1 MHTVTC
7 TYSSRARCY
16 GRGFSLVELLAV
28 VVITGILAVS
38 ATMSMSGVATNRQA
52 AAARQM
58 ARDFTWMR
66 ERAMS
71 SGVPTWINA
80 SASTNTY
87 TFLEDVVAT
96 PGYAS
101 AIAVTDPATGRS
113 FSQVLNTGD
122 FAGADVL
129 TVSVAAFGFDKLGRS
144 VDTSGV
150 VMTSNVSITMSGS
163 RSVTV
168 TQQTGRVTWQ

>member
-1 MHTVTC
+1 MHTCPC
-7 TYSSRARCY
+7 TTTSRARHH

-28 VVITGILAVS
+28 IMITGILAVT

-58 ARDFTWMR
+58 ARDFAWMR

-71 SGVPTWINA
+71 SGVPTWINM
-80 SASTNTY
+80 SATTNTY
-87 TFLEDVVAT
+87 SFLENVVAT
-96 PGYAS
+96 PGYSNAV
-101 AIAVTDPATGRS
+101 AITDPATGRS

-129 TVSVAAFGFDKLGRS
+129 TVSVSAFGFDTLGRP

-150 VMTSNVSITMSGS
+150 VMSSNVSITMSGS

>member
-1 MHTVTC
+1 MHTMTC
-7 TYSSRARCY
+7 TISSRARCN
-16 GRGFSLVELLAV
+16 GRGFSLIELMAV
-28 VVITGILAVS
+28 VVITAILAVS

-71 SGVPTWINA
+71 SGVPTWINI
-80 SASTNTY
+80 SATTNTY
-87 TFLEDVVAT
+87 SFLENVVAT
-96 PGYAS
+96 PGYSNAV
-101 AIAVTDPATGRS
+101 AITDPATGRT
-113 FSQVLNTGD
+113 FSQVLHTGD
-122 FAGADVL
+122 YAGADVL
-129 TVSVAAFGFDKLGRS
+129 TVSVTAFGFDTLGRP

-150 VMTSNVSITMSGS
+150 VMSSNVSITMSGS

-168 TQQTGRVTWQ
+168 TQQTGRVAWQ